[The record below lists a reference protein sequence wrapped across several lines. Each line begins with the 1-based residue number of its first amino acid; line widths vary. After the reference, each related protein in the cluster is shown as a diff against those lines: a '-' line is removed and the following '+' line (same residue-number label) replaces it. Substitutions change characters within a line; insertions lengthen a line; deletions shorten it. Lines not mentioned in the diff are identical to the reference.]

1 MTSEPGPPGSRHAL
15 VVDDEPLI
23 RWSLCRALAARGY
36 EATEAGDG
44 AGALRALERDPAR
57 FSLVLLDYRLPD
69 RHDLTLLSDVR
80 RLAPAAAVF
89 MMTAFADSDM
99 AERAVAMG
107 ARGVV
112 DKPFQLREF
121 VARIESI
128 GL

>member
-1 MTSEPGPPGSRHAL
+1 MTPAPRPASRHVL

-23 RWSLCRALAARGY
+23 RWALCRALRARGY

-44 AGALRALERDPAR
+44 AAALRALGPDPER

-69 RHDLTLLSDVR
+69 RHDLTLLGDVR

-89 MMTAFADSDM
+89 MMTAFADAGM
-99 AERAVAMG
+99 ADCAIAMG
-107 ARGVV
+107 ARCVV
-112 DKPFQLREF
+112 DKPFQLSEL